1 APRTRSMTK
10 TLFDSLEL
18 KKMSP
23 FMRTF
28 SQSVYRVTI
37 SQADNSS
44 ASVRL
49 SDKGSY
55 DIMKPRCFPKDE
67 EGMCF
72 MLTAEFFWKLFE
84 ATGSVAAY
92 LLYRKYLLQ

>member
-37 SQADNSS
+37 SQADNTSS
-44 ASVRL
+44 VIAL
-49 SDKGSY
+49 
-55 DIMKPRCFPKDE
+55 DIQPE
-67 EGMCF
+67 
-72 MLTAEFFWKLFE
+72 
-84 ATGSVAAY
+84 
-92 LLYRKYLLQ
+92 LLYALSIRIRRGGCPDMSLLRSARSGGATQRG

>member
-1 APRTRSMTK
+1 PRTRSMTK

-37 SQADNSS
+37 SQADNTNVANSLTS
-44 ASVRL
+44 WAWL
-49 SDKGSY
+49 G
-55 DIMKPRCFPKDE
+55 IMINNTEKDDDWE
-67 EGMCF
+67 E
-72 MLTAEFFWKLFE
+72 
-84 ATGSVAAY
+84 
-92 LLYRKYLLQ
+92 